1 MEPPAAAEPQEPHAI
16 HKSILAQFMTDSRT
30 RNMRQSNR
38 QQYSVHVAVLM
49 RRGKTLA
56 TAMNRNGS
64 RSSGSGYSDRSI
76 HAERNVIKELGDI
89 SKLRGAS
96 MLVMRIGR
104 GLNEDGTNRFLP
116 SVPCRDCQLF
126 LEKMMREHG
135 LKNVFYTATGALG

>member
-1 MEPPAAAEPQEPHAI
+1 MDPQPAHAI

-38 QQYSVHVAVLM
+38 QQYSVHVAVIL
-49 RRGKTLA
+49 RRGKVLA

-64 RSSGSGYSDRSI
+64 RSSGSGYSERSI

-96 MLVMRIGR
+96 MLVMRVGR
-104 GLNEDGTNRFLP
+104 GLNADGTNRFLP
-116 SVPCRDCQLF
+116 SEPCRDCQLF

-135 LKNVFYTATGALG
+135 LKNVFYTAGL